1 MKLYPGIRLT
11 TEENHGKTSVGVE
24 SPVRAGGGEYKDVRR
39 GRGKERALGEG
50 EHAHA

>member
-1 MKLYPGIRLT
+1 MVAVARPK
-11 TEENHGKTSVGVE
+11 SE
-24 SPVRAGGGEYKDVRR
+24 SSVRAGGGECKDVRR